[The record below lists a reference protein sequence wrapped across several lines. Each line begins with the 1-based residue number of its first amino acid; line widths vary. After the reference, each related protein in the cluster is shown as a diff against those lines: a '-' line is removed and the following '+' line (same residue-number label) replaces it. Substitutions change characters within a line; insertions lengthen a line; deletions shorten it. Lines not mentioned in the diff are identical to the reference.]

1 MFFDSFRPEDLRE
14 VLVTTGTTGSFYSR
28 KKKKSRF
35 ASIIQSTG
43 CFDQGSHLALFR
55 ITREIEIGDL

>member
-14 VLVTTGTTGSFYSR
+14 VLVTTGTTGSFYAR
-28 KKKKSRF
+28 KKKKPRI

-43 CFDQGSHLALFR
+43 CFDQGFLLAPFS
-55 ITREIEIGDL
+55 ITREMEIGYL